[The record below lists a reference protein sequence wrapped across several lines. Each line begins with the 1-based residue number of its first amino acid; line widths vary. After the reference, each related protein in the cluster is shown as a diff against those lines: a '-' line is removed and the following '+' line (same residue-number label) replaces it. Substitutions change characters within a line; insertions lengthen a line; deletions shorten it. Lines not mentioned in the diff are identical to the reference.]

1 MDDSLLVRFVHGG
14 ANLFE
19 NIERPS
25 DGEIFLL
32 LEYLAER
39 TSVEILHR
47 QVGGPAV
54 RRFCEAEVRYI
65 DDIGVAETT
74 RSPSFAAKA
83 LDKFGT
89 LHELRGD
96 NLDRDR
102 ALGAEMGR
110 KIHGSHTATAKFAFD
125 FIFVVERLP
134 DEIRKIHKT
143 QISISFD
150 LSFTTRNTGR
160 FSLFATDRTE
170 QDSSGDYN

>member
-65 DDIGVAETT
+65 DDVGVAETT
-74 RSPSFAAKA
+74 CSPSFAAKA
-83 LDKFGT
+83 FDKFGT
-89 LHELRGD
+89 LHELWAIT
-96 NLDRDR
+96 L
-102 ALGAEMGR
+102 
-110 KIHGSHTATAKFAFD
+110 TAT
-125 FIFVVERLP
+125 
-134 DEIRKIHKT
+134 
-143 QISISFD
+143 
-150 LSFTTRNTGR
+150 GR
-160 FSLFATDRTE
+160 SVPRWVARYTVPIPPRP
-170 QDSSGDYN
+170 